1 MNWASASVRGSN
13 VDRVCLEL
21 WDSDEGKVYFL
32 FWEGSVLGYKVL
44 VSIGLVLIFVG
55 SDVALGSVATGSEE
69 LNRSSLKFGGLTQ
82 TGFGLE
88 FGVLM

>member
-1 MNWASASVRGSN
+1 MSV
-13 VDRVCLEL
+13 
-21 WDSDEGKVYFL
+21 
-32 FWEGSVLGYKVL
+32 
-44 VSIGLVLIFVG
+44 GLVLRFGG
-55 SDVALGSVATGSEE
+55 SDVALGSVATGGEE